1 MASSQGDRSVGSTP
15 DASGRNSGRSPRPA
29 VAGVAVAIVAA
40 VGIFAAS
47 QKPSGG
53 ESESSVSPSN
63 TTSSPS
69 SSGD

>member
-15 DASGRNSGRSPRPA
+15 DASGRNSGRSPGPA

-47 QKPSGG
+47 QEPSGG
-53 ESESSVSPSN
+53 ESSVPPSN